1 MVGIIKLAIV
11 ESLKWVSRSPGI
23 CIDKTY
29 TEELEKYCDRNE
41 IKKSTTLLGD
51 P

>member
-1 MVGIIKLAIV
+1 MIGIIKLVIL
-11 ESLKWVSRSPGI
+11 ESLKWVSQSPGI

-41 IKKSTTLLGD
+41 IKRSITLLGD